1 MILLLMQLPSFV
13 LNFAYAEALELQG
26 NFAEVHAVYEKFLGI
41 LRKDLEA
48 IEAKINASNSSSS
61 SKDSNA
67 MDVTPQP
74 GTQSQ
79 HSSFNTQSSDD
90 RPPKNKELTDK
101 RTDYGI
107 AWIMYIRFARRA
119 EGLKSARNVFGK
131 ARRDRLTPWEVH
143 ESEGASFA
151 DARFTPISKP
161 LSTAL
166 MEYHCGNKDV
176 QVASR
181 IFEKGM
187 EQFGDEVEYVL
198 IFICRVIQ
206 SPDNKGGLI
215 RVRTYPYI
223 HK

>member
-1 MILLLMQLPSFV
+1 MDDATYSCLQEDDSFV

-48 IEAKINASNSSSS
+48 IEARINAANSSSS
-61 SKDSNA
+61 TNGSQQRDSQA

-79 HSSFNTQSSDD
+79 HSSFNTQASDD

-119 EGLKSARNVFGK
+119 EGLRSARNVFGK

-143 ESEGASFA
+143 EAEGASIA
-151 DARFTPISKP
+151 DNEVRMLTLGSYQRSW
-161 LSTAL
+161 STI
-166 MEYHCGNKDV
+166 
-176 QVASR
+176 VA
-181 IFEKGM
+181 
-187 EQFGDEVEYVL
+187 
-198 IFICRVIQ
+198 
-206 SPDNKGGLI
+206 I
-215 RVRTYPYI
+215 RTC
-223 HK
+223 K